1 MAVYLTTSPYFE
13 TKQSGN
19 QLGVL
24 AKRPIP
30 SNNNDRKYTIVKEY
44 EYRPDLLA
52 YDLYGDVNL
61 WWVFINRNPDIIKDP
76 IFDFLAGTLDNILN
90 TDRVKELI
98 NESKNEPNKH

>member
-30 SNNNDRKYTIVKEY
+30 SNNNDREYTIVKEY

-76 IFDFLAGTLDNILN
+76 IFDFLAGTSIYLPEKGSL
-90 TDRVKELI
+90 KEALGI
-98 NESKNEPNKH
+98 